1 MGEERE
7 RWREGKE
14 SGLVFEVE
22 DDGGDDPDVFHKGGG
37 GAGVLDGELALG
49 GGLHF
54 ADFGVAVFGELLC
67 GFAGVLGGL
76 GNHVGLDVVEGA
88 ELIINIGVGIGDAFF
103 EQVGLAVEEFSY
115 FVDLVCGYSD
125 VAAQGVFVSECA

>member
-1 MGEERE
+1 MRE
-7 RWREGKE
+7 KGMRGRDGA
-14 SGLVFEVE
+14 GLVFEVE
-22 DDGGDDPDVFHKGGG
+22 DDGGDDPDVFHEGGG

-54 ADFGVAVFGELLC
+54 ADFGVAVFGELLG
-67 GFAGVLGGL
+67 GFAGVFGCFGD
-76 GNHVGLDVVEGA
+76 HVGLDVVEGA

-115 FVDLVCGYSD
+115 FVDFVCGYGD